1 MGMVNGL
8 GPQNWILPDL
18 EFGEV
23 ALRFGKIWVQARAS
37 LNRVIACSVWLLFPD
52 APPGFNSFS
61 GLAKPPLTARLDGNA
76 MNANEPKTLQRDV
89 EASIVPVGTKVTLQ
103 KGEQAYITQSL
114 GGSYTVVVNGNMFRI
129 AGQDADAL
137 GLEVQ
142 AKPAAAT
149 IGPVTQEQLEKQV
162 WDSLKT
168 CYDPEIPVN
177 VVDLGLIY
185 DCHLT
190 PLGNNNYKADV
201 KMTLTAP
208 GCGMGPVLAQDV
220 QNKLISLEPIDEA
233 NVELVWDPPWNQGMM
248 TEAAKLQLGLM

>member
-1 MGMVNGL
+1 
-8 GPQNWILPDL
+8 
-18 EFGEV
+18 
-23 ALRFGKIWVQARAS
+23 
-37 LNRVIACSVWLLFPD
+37 
-52 APPGFNSFS
+52 
-61 GLAKPPLTARLDGNA
+61 
-76 MNANEPKTLQRDV
+76 MNEAKTLSRDV
-89 EASIVPVGTKVTLQ
+89 EASVVPVGTKVTLM
-103 KGEQAYITQSL
+103 KGEQAHITQSL
-114 GGSYTVVVNGNMFRI
+114 GGTYTVIVNGNMFRI
-129 AGQDADAL
+129 ESKDADAL
-137 GLEVQ
+137 GLEAQ
-142 AKPAAAT
+142 ATPVSAALS
-149 IGPVTQEQLEKQV
+149 GPVTQEQLEKQV
-162 WDSLKT
+162 WDALKT

-190 PLGNNNYKADV
+190 PIGADNYKADV